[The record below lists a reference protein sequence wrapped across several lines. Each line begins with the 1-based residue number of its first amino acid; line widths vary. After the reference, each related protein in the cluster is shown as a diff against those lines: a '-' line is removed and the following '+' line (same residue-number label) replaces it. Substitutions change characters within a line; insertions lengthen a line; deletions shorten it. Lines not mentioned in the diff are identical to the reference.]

1 MGGRC
6 DLGRPW
12 SRGLTW
18 GSGPLGEGA
27 GGQGARL
34 LVLGLLVVGG
44 ELEGRRLKPA
54 AADTFRGLLLGT
66 YPQGR
71 EGPC

>member
-1 MGGRC
+1 M
-6 DLGRPW
+6 
-12 SRGLTW
+12 W
-18 GSGPLGEGA
+18 GSGTLGEGT

-34 LVLGLLVVGG
+34 LVLGLWEVGG
-44 ELEGRRLKPA
+44 ELEGRRPKPA
-54 AADTFRGLLLGT
+54 AADSCQESLLGT